1 MGWLVSL
8 DTVVP
13 RYGKTFY
20 WSQCS
25 PSLRKAISNVSS
37 SQGNPGSAG
46 PPGSKGDNV
55 SLV

>member
-1 MGWLVSL
+1 MGWLASL

-20 WSQCS
+20 WSQCF